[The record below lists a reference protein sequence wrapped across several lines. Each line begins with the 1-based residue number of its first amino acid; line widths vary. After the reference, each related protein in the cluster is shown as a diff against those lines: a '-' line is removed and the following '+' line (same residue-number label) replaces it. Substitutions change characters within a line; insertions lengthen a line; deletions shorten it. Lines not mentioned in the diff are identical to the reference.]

1 MTVIIFFFSLC
12 LFSTSKNTDE
22 DDKQTNHQQTLY
34 IFPLTCLWLYVDSGF
49 SLVPPLN
56 FDHNKYIVQK
66 NTSLQNESNVA
77 EFFQRQT
84 NTAALGFPY
93 QK

>member
-1 MTVIIFFFSLC
+1 MTSKQTTSRLYTYFLSLVFGFMWIAGFP
-12 LFSTSKNTDE
+12 LFSFE
-22 DDKQTNHQQTLY
+22 FCPQQ
-34 IFPLTCLWLYVDSGF
+34 I
-49 SLVPPLN
+49 
-56 FDHNKYIVQK
+56 YIVQK